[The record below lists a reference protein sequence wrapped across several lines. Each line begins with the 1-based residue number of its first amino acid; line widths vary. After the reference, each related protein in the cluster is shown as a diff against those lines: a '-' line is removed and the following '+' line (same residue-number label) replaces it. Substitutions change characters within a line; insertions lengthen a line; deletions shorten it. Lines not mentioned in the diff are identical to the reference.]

1 MKGVKMAKQQ
11 QDRLKPGD
19 RVEWNTSQGRIYLD
33 ARDPDSYSNVA
44 WLFGQDDRP
53 WGERP
58 IFGEVR
64 YMSASELERKKI
76 DIDTYVQKI
85 GALTG
90 TSE

>member
-1 MKGVKMAKQQ
+1 MAKQQ

-53 WGERP
+53 WGNGRFSARSGTCRLRSSSAKSTSTP
-58 IFGEVR
+58 
-64 YMSASELERKKI
+64 MSKRLERSPARRNN
-76 DIDTYVQKI
+76 
-85 GALTG
+85 G
-90 TSE
+90 SR